1 MSRSKAI
8 RGEPVAVS
16 LQPCLSTRPEERL
29 RSFLLSLGLHVV
41 LVAVLISADLPGR
54 PSGFKIRTAED
65 LLADSQ
71 IRVTLFAP
79 REELPAVAPASET
92 PKRAGAQRARE
103 RFRQKIVA
111 DEPNPQSLRQKIVGF
126 APDIEIEQDI
136 PSPNLLAWN
145 APQVSRPR
153 FQIEPARDATPPRE
167 ALRPQAAPEIQSPR
181 QAVPVLP
188 AAGLRLRFQQERR
201 AESAPARQALAP
213 DTAPELR
220 AAAAKI
226 DLANLNQQPRLRYRA
241 PETTPQAT
249 PSKPAL
255 PSAAAPNLNAGQPSV
270 DIEALQQQPRLRYW
284 APETAGVAPGREA
297 ITAAS
302 APAIEAKAPGVAGLE
317 TIQRQPR
324 LRYQA
329 WADKPAAPKR
339 GALTP
344 GQAAPQVKGSD
355 RLGDTGSAAA
365 VTALTG
371 RDSLA
376 DTVKAGFADAASPA
390 AAEGQGGPLEGPAGD
405 GPSALVVG
413 LDPDPN
419 AVPAIPVGSRRG
431 SFSAS
436 PDGGPGGG
444 DLMIASTGA
453 ASLRAPNLSIQGGA
467 LPEPGALVQRARPEG
482 PLGPGISPQP
492 VTAKDAAALSLFDR
506 RASVR
511 DVGPPPVIDPDIDV
525 RSKSPDILF
534 LNREVFVLAVNTPNV
549 TSFSGS
555 WVIRF
560 AERRL
565 GTRKSDKSIESD
577 QEDDPSRG
585 KLSAP
590 GPKHKVDPKYIRTAA
605 EEGVEGTVTL
615 YAVIK
620 TDGAVRGI
628 ELVESVDERLDAS
641 AMAALAQWQFEPATR
656 LGVPVEVDVLVD
668 IPFRL
673 APPEERAKRVIQS
686 F

>member
-1 MSRSKAI
+1 MSLSKAI
-8 RGEPVAVS
+8 RTEPAAVS
-16 LQPCLSTRPEERL
+16 LQPCLSTRPEGRL

-41 LVAVLISADLPGR
+41 LVAVLVSVDLPGR
-54 PSGFKIRTAED
+54 QSAFKIRTAED
-65 LLADSQ
+65 LLADNQ
-71 IRVTLFAP
+71 TRVTLFAP

-92 PKRAGAQRARE
+92 AARAGVQRARE
-103 RFRQKIVA
+103 RFRQRIVA
-111 DEPNPQSLRQKIVGF
+111 DDPNPQSLRQKIVGP

-153 FQIEPARDATPPRE
+153 FQVEPAREATPPRE
-167 ALRPQAAPEIQSPR
+167 ALRPQAAPEIQAPR
-181 QAVPVLP
+181 QAVPMLP
-188 AAGLRLRFQQERR
+188 AAGPRLRFQQERP
-201 AESAPARQALAP
+201 AETAPARQALAP

-226 DLANLNQQPRLRYRA
+226 DLANLNQPTRLRYWA
-241 PETTPQAT
+241 PETTPQAG

-255 PSAAAPNLNAGQPSV
+255 PSAAAPDINAGRPSV
-270 DIEALQQQPRLRYW
+270 NLEAIQQQPRLRYW
-284 APETAGVAPGREA
+284 APETPGVAPGRET
-297 ITAAS
+297 ITAAN
-302 APAIEAKAPGVAGLE
+302 APAIEAEAPAVAGLE
-317 TIQRQPR
+317 TIQQKPR
-324 LRYQA
+324 LRYQS
-329 WADKPAAPKR
+329 WADQPAAPTR

-344 GQAAPQVKGSD
+344 GQAAPRVKGSD
-355 RLGDTGSAAA
+355 QLGGPGSAAA
-365 VTALTG
+365 AAALAG
-371 RDSLA
+371 SDSLS
-376 DTVKAGFADAASPA
+376 DTVKAGFADAASPPTT
-390 AAEGQGGPLEGPAGD
+390 GQEGPLEGPATD

-436 PDGGPGGG
+436 PDGGPSGG

-453 ASLRAPNLSIQGGA
+453 ASLRAPNLSIQGA
-467 LPEPGALVQRARPEG
+467 DVTQPGALVQRARPEG
-482 PLGPGISPQP
+482 PPGPGIPPQP
-492 VTAKDAAALSLFDR
+492 VTAKDTAALSLFDR

-525 RSKSPDILF
+525 RSKSPDLLF

-577 QEDDPSRG
+577 QDDDPLRG

-605 EEGVEGTVTL
+605 DEGVEGTVTL

-620 TDGAVRGI
+620 TDGTVRGI